1 MYSRDEIDTRE
12 AQIAKIT
19 ETEEDRVALRK
30 HLKEVIEGKTFR
42 GSNRSGQF
50 LEHIVGQAVAG
61 NFEALKERVI
71 GIELFGRPT
80 SFDTGADSIVRVTA
94 NDVRKRLAQ
103 HYALYGAS
111 SEFRIILP
119 VGSYI
124 PEITRSSGNN
134 SGVQALLG
142 EPGLIEAGPAGTAAE
157 GNSTSAPTVPV
168 EAPPVLFHPATGKLP
183 GKTRRWWLTFALAF
197 AVLNL
202 ALWGVFWRRLSPERD
217 PQVNILPWSALFNS
231 SHSTV
236 LITSDPDIAE
246 IQVLT
251 GQPVSV
257 ADYARGRYIPE
268 PNALTAEEI
277 QFCREFL
284 MGDKP
289 AEIDAQMAA
298 DIAQVAEARSRGL
311 AVRGARRI
319 QISDLHTNDNFI
331 LLGSPRSN
339 PWTDLFSDQL
349 DFRFARDMGPKG
361 TGPNRDS
368 ILNAN
373 PRPNELRLYAQAA
386 PGGVGQSFG
395 IIAFIPNLDRSGE
408 VLIIAGVSREG
419 TEAAGKFAVDLPR
432 LSAALQNCGISPSGP
447 VRHFELLLGVSILA
461 GSPNRTDVVACHVL
475 PDASARH

>member
-1 MYSRDEIDTRE
+1 MYSRDEIDSRE
-12 AQIAKIT
+12 AQIAKIV
-19 ETEEDRVALRK
+19 ESEEDRVALQK
-30 HLKEVIEGKTFR
+30 HLKEVVEGKAFR

-50 LEHIVGQAVAG
+50 LEHIVCQAVVG

-94 NDVRKRLAQ
+94 NDVRKRLVQ
-103 HYALYGAS
+103 HYALYGEG

-124 PEITRSSGNN
+124 PEITRRSGNN
-134 SGVQALLG
+134 SGVKVLIG
-142 EPGLIEAGPAGTAAE
+142 EPELIQAGPVGTSAQR
-157 GNSTSAPTVPV
+157 NSTSAPTEPV
-168 EAPPVLFHPATGKLP
+168 EAPPALFNQATGKLP
-183 GKTRRWWLTFALAF
+183 GKTSHWWLTFALAF
-197 AVLNL
+197 GVLNM
-202 ALWGVFWRRLSPERD
+202 ALWGVFWSRPSQKSN

-231 SHSTV
+231 SHSAV
-236 LITSDPDIAE
+236 LITSDPNIAE

-268 PNALTAEEI
+268 PNTLSAEEI

-284 MGDKP
+284 LGDKP

-298 DIAQVAEARSRGL
+298 DIAQVADARSKGL
-311 AVRGARRI
+311 VVRGARSI
-319 QISDLHTNDNFI
+319 SLSDLHTNDNVI

-349 DFRFARDMGPKG
+349 DFRFARDFGPKG
-361 TGPNRDS
+361 SGPNRDS

-373 PRPNELRLYAQAA
+373 PRPNELRSYVQAA

-395 IIAFIPNLDRSGE
+395 IIAFIPNLDRNGE

-432 LSAALQNCGISPSGP
+432 LSATLQNCGISPSGR
-447 VRHFELLLGVSILA
+447 VRHFELLLGVKTLA
-461 GSPNRTDVVACHVL
+461 GFPNRTDVVACHIL
-475 PDASARH
+475 ADARH